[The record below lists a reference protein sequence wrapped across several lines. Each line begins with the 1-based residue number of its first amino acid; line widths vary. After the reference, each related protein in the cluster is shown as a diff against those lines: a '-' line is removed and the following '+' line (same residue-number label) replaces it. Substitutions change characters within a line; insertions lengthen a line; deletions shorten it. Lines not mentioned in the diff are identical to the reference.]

1 MSPYD
6 YSRRKGSML
15 TVREAASVLRDLRET
30 KGWSQLELA
39 QRARVS
45 RSFVVD
51 VETGKPT
58 VEAGKLFD
66 LFQAL
71 DYEIALR
78 SLSSDEV
85 RW

>member
-1 MSPYD
+1 
-6 YSRRKGSML
+6 ML